1 MLVGSNA
8 MALHA
13 QSSDVSAAEVA
24 QLRALE
30 EDLLKPEVR
39 KSADRVSRLL
49 ADEFIEFGSS
59 GRVFN
64 KAQIIEA
71 LEQEPCDATYRITL
85 VDFTVRRLAP
95 DVMLVTYSTTIQDR
109 SESRLQS
116 SIWKLIS
123 GHWQMVF
130 HQGTPS

>member
-1 MLVGSNA
+1 MCSATDEARRPIVTRLPSHKLLPTRCGKIVETY
-8 MALHA
+8 MQHA
-13 QSSDVSAAEVA
+13 NCNGG
-24 QLRALE
+24 R
-30 EDLLKPEVR
+30 R
-39 KSADRVSRLL
+39 R
-49 ADEFIEFGSS
+49 FGSS